1 MPFSAKEAIK
11 RWEQRTQLAPGDVTE
26 LNLVCQLPNPI
37 DRLDDSINQFENI
50 TKLSLSTNA
59 IDKMIALPRLKNLK
73 ILSLGRNQIR
83 RFQGLEDIGQTLE
96 ELWISYNN
104 IEKLDLQPCVALHT
118 LLMSNNKI
126 KFWDELAKLQGLQN
140 IKTVLFIGNPIY
152 NDFATREEAIPKVV
166 KKIPQ
171 IETVDAKL
179 ITAAIRSKA
188 EELD

>member
-26 LNLVCQLPNPI
+26 LSLICQLPNPI
-37 DRLDDSINQFENI
+37 DRLDDSLNQFENI

-104 IEKLDLQPCVALHT
+104 IEKLDL
-118 LLMSNNKI
+118 
-126 KFWDELAKLQGLQN
+126 
-140 IKTVLFIGNPIY
+140 
-152 NDFATREEAIPKVV
+152 
-166 KKIPQ
+166 
-171 IETVDAKL
+171 
-179 ITAAIRSKA
+179 
-188 EELD
+188 

>member
-37 DRLDDSINQFENI
+37 DRLDDSINQFENV

-83 RFQGLEDIGQTLE
+83 RFQGLDDIGGTLE

-126 KFWDELAKLQGLQN
+126 RFWDEL
-140 IKTVLFIGNPIY
+140 
-152 NDFATREEAIPKVV
+152 
-166 KKIPQ
+166 
-171 IETVDAKL
+171 
-179 ITAAIRSKA
+179 SKM
-188 EELD
+188 

>member
-1 MPFSAKEAIK
+1 MK
-11 RWEQRTQLAPGDVTE
+11 RR
-26 LNLVCQLPNPI
+26 
-37 DRLDDSINQFENI
+37 
-50 TKLSLSTNA
+50 
-59 IDKMIALPRLKNLK
+59 
-73 ILSLGRNQIR
+73 
-83 RFQGLEDIGQTLE
+83 EDIGQTLE

-126 KFWDELAKLQGLQN
+126 KFWDELAKLQSLQN
-140 IKTVLFIGNPIY
+140 IKTVLFINNPIY

-188 EELD
+188 EEVD

>member
-26 LNLVCQLPNPI
+26 LSLICQLPNPI
-37 DRLDDSINQFENI
+37 DRLDDSLNQFENI

-126 KFWDELAKLQGLQN
+126 RFWDELAKL
-140 IKTVLFIGNPIY
+140 
-152 NDFATREEAIPKVV
+152 
-166 KKIPQ
+166 
-171 IETVDAKL
+171 
-179 ITAAIRSKA
+179 
-188 EELD
+188 

>member
-1 MPFSAKEAIK
+1 M
-11 RWEQRTQLAPGDVTE
+11 
-26 LNLVCQLPNPI
+26 PNPI
-37 DRLDDSINQFENI
+37 DRLDDSLNQFENI
-50 TKLSLSTNA
+50 TKLSLSTNC

-126 KFWDELAKLQGLQN
+126 KFWDELAKLQSL
-140 IKTVLFIGNPIY
+140 
-152 NDFATREEAIPKVV
+152 
-166 KKIPQ
+166 
-171 IETVDAKL
+171 
-179 ITAAIRSKA
+179 
-188 EELD
+188 